1 MWEVMSIIRY
11 MYSVIPCF
19 QEMLSQLT
27 AQIQNFFIMSL
38 CICLPGMCVI
48 NKQNV
53 MLVNTE
59 LVTSRWRGEMCCS
72 CGAMVGGAVK
82 ELARVND
89 FINVNIKM
97 ARNFL

>member
-1 MWEVMSIIRY
+1 
-11 MYSVIPCF
+11 
-19 QEMLSQLT
+19 
-27 AQIQNFFIMSL
+27 
-38 CICLPGMCVI
+38 MCVI

-59 LVTSRWRGEMCCS
+59 SVILRRCGEMCCS

-89 FINVNIKM
+89 FINVNTKM
-97 ARNFL
+97 ACIFL

>member
-1 MWEVMSIIRY
+1 M
-11 MYSVIPCF
+11 
-19 QEMLSQLT
+19 
-27 AQIQNFFIMSL
+27 
-38 CICLPGMCVI
+38 I

-82 ELARVND
+82 EPARVND